1 MTAPTAPTHGIAT
14 GKHPGFDTTL
24 VSEWTKLRSVRSTWI
39 LTGLAVVLSIG
50 FSAAIALVM
59 GLTSE
64 PFDTWSEADR
74 VMSDPVT
81 SSMPGLLF
89 SLILLIVLGVT
100 AVSSEYSSGM
110 IRTTFILNPHRI
122 RVCAAKV
129 IIVGL
134 LGVVVHAIAVPGMF
148 LASQAFY
155 GAYGLETASV
165 TDRDAVRFLLVVA
178 LVVPLTY
185 TLIPLS
191 IAFLLR
197 GTASAITAAIGFL
210 FLTSVL
216 APLLPA
222 WIQQHV
228 LRFLPDVATNSL
240 SGLTPPG
247 DVTYLSPLPASI
259 VVVTWLVGS
268 LAAAAFVLNR
278 RDV

>member
-1 MTAPTAPTHGIAT
+1 MTASTAPTHGITT

-39 LTGLAVVLSIG
+39 LTGLAVVLPIG

-64 PFDTWSEADR
+64 PIDTWSEADR
-74 VMSDPVT
+74 VMSDPLT

-110 IRTTFILNPHRI
+110 IRTTFIVNPD
-122 RVCAAKV
+122 RVRVFVAKAL
-129 IIVGL
+129 IVGL
-134 LGVVVHAIAVPGMF
+134 LGVAIHAIAVPGMF
-148 LASQAFY
+148 LVSQAIY

-165 TDRDAVRFLLVVA
+165 TDSEATRFLLVVA

-185 TLIPLS
+185 TLISLS
-191 IAFLLR
+191 IAYLLR
-197 GTASAITAAIGFL
+197 GTAVAITAAFGFI
-210 FLTSVL
+210 FLTSNMG
-216 APLLPA
+216 PLLPA
-222 WIQQHV
+222 WVQQHV
-228 LRFLPDVATNSL
+228 FSYLPDIANNSL
-240 SGLTPPG
+240 SGFTPPG

-268 LAAAAFVLNR
+268 LAAAAVVLNR